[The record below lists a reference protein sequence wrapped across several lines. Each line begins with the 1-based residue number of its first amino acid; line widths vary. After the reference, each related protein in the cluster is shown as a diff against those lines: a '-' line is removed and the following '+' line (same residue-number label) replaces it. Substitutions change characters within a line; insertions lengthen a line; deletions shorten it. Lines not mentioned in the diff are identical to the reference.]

1 MGEGAAMDGVCVF
14 ADRLRMLR
22 LCKRPWLQLLVV
34 WMCPH
39 EASRVANIDR
49 ISSHDQGNRH
59 WGRKTCLWKAD
70 SIEIG
75 GRMGG
80 RFSAWVSECEWMGGW
95 ISGWMDGWV
104 SGVVGG

>member
-1 MGEGAAMDGVCVF
+1 MDGVCVF

-49 ISSHDQGNRH
+49 ISSHDHSNRN
-59 WGRKTCLWKAD
+59 WRRKMCLRAAD
-70 SIEIG
+70 RMEIG
-75 GRMGG
+75 VWEGGLMG
-80 RFSAWVSECEWMGGW
+80 
-95 ISGWMDGWV
+95 D
-104 SGVVGG
+104 